1 MRELCLYLIIH
12 GSLWLCYGQA
22 ATETQA
28 SKFVTWTATEMPQL
42 VAVSASEATLLTTP
56 PIYDLN
62 TPLKGPLASEDQN
75 EETEVEAEMPSPL
88 TKPLAK
94 GKSFA
99 GNKANFKNRY
109 KITKIFTNCTRS
121 SLEMRLELNMPFHG
135 LLYAKEF
142 PHECRAR
149 GISESHISLR
159 LPTSGCGVR
168 VEPRPDGSMELSV
181 RIMMQM
187 EEKLR
192 QSSDILKTI
201 KCRLPLNALGMS
213 LTLSEAGKSK
223 SNIRHGRMQQTT
235 QQQPN
240 KSSTTTKQ
248 QLNVASFVETDSEA
262 PPSSSS
268 SSIQQEQSRHHH
280 NAGHSSST
288 TTSSSSSSSTPR
300 VRIWLELGGPDG
312 SGSVVVGQATTLTV
326 RAVVPG
332 NMGLKIVDCA
342 ALDGLGESTQQLL
355 DERGCPID
363 EQVMPA
369 LHTRSKPA
377 EEGWSKHN
385 EDDLVEKTYTSTFPA
400 FKFPDRERLHVSC
413 GVQLCKGRC
422 PNVNCHTN
430 EKLVLSSDK
439 HLARIEVFNSLAV
452 TAPQIE
458 VDRLRYD
465 RRHNMSAEEYPPYIR
480 PLVNDGTLCL
490 SVSKLALSFCILGL
504 IFLIAVVV
512 AITSLIRSRRRSA
525 IHSCG
530 TLSNNSSR
538 LHRAEVCTSMFSSS
552 SESAHSARFAT
563 KFLMPYYPNT
573 LPYGRVY

>member
-1 MRELCLYLIIH
+1 MRELYLIIC
-12 GSLWLCYGQA
+12 GILLLYYGQA
-22 ATETQA
+22 VGEAGG
-28 SKFVTWTATEMPQL
+28 SKFVTWSATEIPPL

-56 PIYDLN
+56 PIFDMN
-62 TPLKGPLASEDQN
+62 KSLKGPTTNEEQI
-75 EETEVEAEMPSPL
+75 EETEAEIATP
-88 TKPLAK
+88 TKFLAK
-94 GKSFA
+94 GKSFVP
-99 GNKANFKNRY
+99 NKPFKNRY
-109 KITKIFTNCTRS
+109 KITKVFTNCTRS
-121 SLEMRLELNMPFHG
+121 FLEMRLELNLPFHG

-149 GISESHISLR
+149 GASEPNITLR
-159 LPTSGCGVR
+159 LPNSGCGVR

-192 QSSDILKTI
+192 QSSDILRTV

-213 LTLSEAGKSK
+213 LTLTEAGKSK
-223 SNIRHGRMQQTT
+223 SNTRHGRMQHQS
-235 QQQPN
+235 QQHLS
-240 KSSTTTKQ
+240 KSSQTKQ
-248 QLNVASFVETDSEA
+248 QLGDNDTGETEQPS
-262 PPSSSS
+262 PPT
-268 SSIQQEQSRHHH
+268 QQHEPSKVNHQ
-280 NAGHSSST
+280 NAHHSSST
-288 TTSSSSSSSTPR
+288 SSTTPTSSTPR

-355 DERGCPID
+355 DDRGCPID

-422 PNVNCHTN
+422 PNVNCHTD
-430 EKLVLSSDK
+430 EKLVLSPDK
-439 HLARIEVFNSLAV
+439 YLARIEVFNSLAV

-490 SVSKLALSFCILGL
+490 SVSKLAFSFCILGL
-504 IFLIAVVV
+504 IFLVAIVV

-552 SESAHSARFAT
+552 ESAHSARFAT